1 VAHGLQSQRT
11 RALGSLIRARGV
23 MPRPTGGSRGKDRST
38 NAAKLRHEDA
48 VRDAAPDSD
57 ALRELVLHGHRV
69 FYRSAGG
76 GPVIVLVHGI
86 TSTSRTWANVL
97 PALAERFTIIAPDLL
112 GHGESAKPRGDYSLG
127 AYASGIRD
135 LLIALGHERATFVGH
150 SLGGGVAM
158 QLAYQFPEHCDR
170 LVLVAS
176 GGLGREITA
185 LLRAASLPGSELVLP
200 LLVNEQLIAAGRA
213 AGRLLGRI
221 GLRVHT
227 DVGEVLRGHASLADG
242 EARSAFLHTLR
253 TIVDARGQRVDASD
267 RLYLAQAVPF
277 LLVWGERDPII
288 PVEHARAAH
297 RLVPGSRLE
306 LFPNAGHFPHL
317 DDPLRFVRVLT
328 EFMQTTEPANVD
340 ASRWS
345 ALLRS
350 GGGGKSGPSPVSAA
364 AVGLPRSE
372 KRPPGRRS
380 TG

>member
-1 VAHGLQSQRT
+1 
-11 RALGSLIRARGV
+11 
-23 MPRPTGGSRGKDRST
+23 MPRPNGVSRGKGPARKS
-38 NAAKLRHEDA
+38 AELPLEHASPI
-48 VRDAAPDSD
+48 AAPDLD
-57 ALRELVLHGHRV
+57 ALREIVLHGHRV
-69 FYRSAGG
+69 FYRSAGS

-86 TSTSRTWANVL
+86 TSTSATWVNLL
-97 PALAERFTIIAPDLL
+97 PYLAEHFTVIAPDLL

-158 QLAYQFPEHCDR
+158 QLAYQFPEQCER
-170 LVLVAS
+170 LVLVGS

-200 LLVNEQLIAAGRA
+200 LLVNDQLIGAGRA
-213 AGRLLGRI
+213 VGRLLGRI

-227 DVGEVLRGHASLADG
+227 DVGEVLRGHASLSDG

-253 TIVDARGQRVDASD
+253 TIVDPLGQRIDASD

-288 PVEHARAAH
+288 PVEHARKAQ

-306 LFPNAGHFPHL
+306 IFPNAGHFPHL
-317 DDPLRFVRVLT
+317 DDPLRFVRLLSD
-328 EFMQTTEPANVD
+328 FMETTEPANVRSD
-340 ASRWS
+340 RWGE
-345 ALLRS
+345 LLRS
-350 GGGGKSGPSPVSAA
+350 GGGESAPVPASVSPVELRRSA
-364 AVGLPRSE
+364 
-372 KRPPGRRS
+372 KRPAGRRA